1 MRFDVILHHRPMS
14 DSLVARLDPHAY
26 QEIAR
31 HVLDTPTYQWI
42 RSGSGDG
49 FEGDNEAA
57 FRRRRLRPSVLV
69 DVSRVA
75 TATTVLGAPISAPIV
90 VGPMGLQRAAHPE
103 GELAMAAGAAQAGS
117 LLTVA
122 VNATTSI
129 EDIATAAPG
138 LPLWFQ
144 LYNWDDRDALAGV
157 IARAEAA
164 GTKAIVPLVNT
175 PIGVNHTSP
184 QLGFRLPA
192 GAKFAHFETSPG
204 LIASNTWEY
213 LTWLRSVT
221 TLPIVPKGIMTSG
234 DASRALDAGAS
245 AIIVSN
251 HGGRQLERSV
261 STLDALAD
269 VVSGARG
276 AEVYLD
282 GGVRRGGDILI
293 ALALGARAVMIG
305 RPAMWGLAVGGA
317 EGVARVLDGL
327 RSELADDAGLCGL
340 ADVTAVTRDL
350 VVDVTG

>member
-1 MRFDVILHHRPMS
+1 MS
-14 DSLVARLDPHAY
+14 DSLVARLDPRTY
-26 QEIAR
+26 QDIAR
-31 HVLDTPTYQWI
+31 HLLDAPTFEWI

-49 FEGDNEAA
+49 FDSDNEAA

-69 DVSRVA
+69 DVSAVS
-75 TATTVLGAPISAPIV
+75 TVTTVLGAPIAAPV
-90 VGPMGLQRAAHPE
+90 LVGPMGLQRAAHPE
-103 GELAMAAGAAQAGS
+103 GELAMARGAAQAGS

-129 EDIATAAPG
+129 EEIAAAAPG

-144 LYNWDDRDALAGV
+144 LYNWDDRDALAAV

-164 GTKAIVPLVNT
+164 GCKTIVPLVNT

-213 LTWLRSVT
+213 LTWLTSVT
-221 TLPIVPKGIMTSG
+221 SLPIVPKGVMTAA
-234 DASRALDAGAS
+234 DASRAIDAGA
-245 AIIVSN
+245 AGIIVSN
-251 HGGRQLERSV
+251 HGGRQLERSI

-269 VVSGARG
+269 VVAGAHG

-282 GGVRRGGDILI
+282 GGVRRGSDILV

-327 RSELADDAGLCGL
+327 RAELADDAGLCGL
-340 ADVTAVTRDL
+340 ADVTTANRDL
-350 VVDVTG
+350 VADVTG